1 MISAGVAIMGLYGG
15 SSPGFNVAGIC
26 SIDKVCIFYALTFI
40 IIMLKSRFGLALICS
55 FRTSFFST
63 FLWVQIALS
72 ESSIRCYYTL
82 LAATLRGVFQRH

>member
-1 MISAGVAIMGLYGG
+1 MISAGVAIMGMYGG

-26 SIDKVCIFYALTFI
+26 SIDKLCIVYELTFI
-40 IIMLKSRFGLALICS
+40 IIILIPRIGLVLICS
-55 FRTSFFST
+55 LWTSFFST

-82 LAATLRGVFQRH
+82 LAATLRGVF